1 MIGGDRNVF
10 DEPTRLAKIRGIV
23 ACCASACEEEQDYT
37 GRSAYMSAGVEKVA
51 VCDRGGERAAA
62 TDFKLIYTSR
72 PTIPTVYW
80 PPPDNRQLCDQ
91 VKADD

>member
-1 MIGGDRNVF
+1 MIGGDRVVF

-23 ACCASACEEEQDYT
+23 AYCARVCGEEQDYT
-37 GRSAYMSAGVEKVA
+37 GGSAYMSASVEKVA
-51 VCDRGGERAAA
+51 FCDRGGERAAA

-91 VKADD
+91 VKADG